1 MLPAVAQ
8 RVDMISSHGVNLR
21 HNLIPRGCFC
31 SQVLFLMKNPF
42 SVGTA
47 FWIEVEAAWS
57 FVLRSLKFEKEQWGW

>member
-21 HNLIPRGCFC
+21 HNLIPRCCFC
-31 SQVLFLMKNPF
+31 SPVLFLMKNPV

-47 FWIEVEAAWS
+47 FWIEGEAVWS
-57 FVLRSLKFEKEQWGW
+57 SVLRSLKFEKEQWSR